1 MRAIVVSALLLC
13 ACPLLAEP
21 AVGDVAPK
29 FKLKGEVINWPECDN
44 LEACAGD
51 VILIH
56 EWETRDMG
64 SAKDLEGIQ
73 KRWDERGG
81 KGFHVFAI
89 HRLDHRKYW
98 DVVEFMADK
107 GYTFCVPMGGFYA
120 ASDFGNYKA
129 EKDFHTCVI
138 GVDGK
143 VAFYGNAGWQDV
155 CDAEL
160 KKCIYPGLTKHSVA
174 KPVEDCAANFMKRA
188 FGRALNAAAKL
199 KDSSD
204 ANVKA
209 DAELVIA
216 RATAFGASLQARIDA
231 AKESKH
237 YILAIE
243 LLARM
248 AEEFK
253 DHELGKKGDADLKAM
268 KNDKALKP
276 EIKCGEAYKK
286 LLDEIKKKE
295 RKERIAALKA
305 FAARYKDMQAGRD
318 ADALAKALEESLKDS

>member
-1 MRAIVVSALLLC
+1 MPSCLIVALLIC
-13 ACPLLAEP
+13 ACPLFAEP
-21 AVGDVAPK
+21 NVGDVAPK
-29 FKLKGEVINWPECDN
+29 FKLKGEVINWPENDT
-44 LEACAGD
+44 LDACAGD

-64 SAKDLEGIQ
+64 SSKDLEAIN
-73 KRWDERGG
+73 KRWAERGG

-98 DVVEFMADK
+98 DVVEFCADK

-120 ASDFGNYKA
+120 ASDFGAYKA

-143 VAFYGNAGWQDV
+143 VAFYGNMGWQDAV
-155 CDAEL
+155 DAEL
-160 KKCIYPGLTKHSVA
+160 EKCIYPGLTKHAVA
-174 KPVEDCAANFMKRA
+174 KQVEDCAANFMKRA
-188 FGRALNAAAKL
+188 YGRALKDAAKL
-199 KDSSD
+199 KESAD
-204 ANVKA
+204 AVVKA
-209 DAELVIA
+209 DAELVIS
-216 RATAFGASLQARIDA
+216 RAEGFAKALQARIDA

-237 YILAIE
+237 YVQAME

-248 AEEFK
+248 EEEFK
-253 DHELGKKGDADLKAM
+253 DHEFAKKADADLKAL

-286 LLDEIKKKE
+286 LLDEIKKKD

-305 FAARYKDMQAGRD
+305 FAQRYKEMQAGID
-318 ADALAKALEESLKDS
+318 AEALAKALEESLKE